1 MDATTTPSIPSKTNL
16 VAQLEIDFPGITFTA
31 GEQFMWSP
39 KNQTVFYADH
49 DDAQLL
55 HELAHGLL
63 EHSEYTRDVELITLE
78 RAAWDKALE
87 LAPHYHITIDEDQI
101 EAHLDTY
108 RDWLH
113 ARSTC
118 PSCTAVG
125 FQIKKAT
132 YQCPACGH
140 QWRVNDARI
149 CGLKRYSIKK
159 TAR

>member
-1 MDATTTPSIPSKTNL
+1 MP
-16 VAQLEIDFPGITFTA
+16 
-31 GEQFMWSP
+31 GEQFKWSP
-39 KNQTVFYADH
+39 GKQTVFYADG

-55 HELAHGLL
+55 HELGHGLL
-63 EHSEYTRDVELITLE
+63 DHSDYARDVELITLE

-87 LAPHYHITIDEDQI
+87 IAANYAVTIDDEQI

-118 PSCTAVG
+118 PKCTAVG

-132 YQCPACGH
+132 YQCPACGN

-149 CGLKRYSIKK
+149 CGLKRYTIKK